1 VSTVVL
7 ILRLALA
14 AVFLAAALGKLA
26 RPAATAGTL
35 ADFGL
40 PRPLRRPG
48 AYALPAVELATAAL
62 LVPEATARSGAGL
75 ALVLL
80 VGFSAAVARLLA
92 RGERPACNC
101 FGAVASTPVGPRTLV
116 RNGGLAAAAAVVLAA
131 GPGAALAS
139 IGDADTA
146 TVAIAAAGVALLAAL
161 AGFALSW
168 QLMRQ
173 NGRLL
178 GRLDAL
184 EERVRKDDG
193 IVAGPG
199 EPMPAFELPDMSGD
213 PVSLADLLEDDR
225 GVLLLFTDPECQA
238 CNPLLP
244 EIGRRQRDPLADP
257 RPVVISLSDA
267 AAAEPKVAEHGL
279 EQVLLQETFDLP
291 RSVGLKGMP
300 GAIELDR
307 RGRIVGTPTLGG
319 DAVGALL
326 RELGGAGGGEAGAD
340 AGLEVVKVGGDRW

>member
-1 VSTVVL
+1 VSTAVL

-14 AVFLAAALGKLA
+14 AVFLVAALGKLT
-26 RPAATAGTL
+26 RPAATAETL

-48 AYALPAVELATAAL
+48 AFLLPAVELATAAL
-62 LVPEATARSGAGL
+62 LVPEATARWGAGL

-116 RNGGLAAAAAVVLAA
+116 RNGALAAAAAVVLAA
-131 GPGAALAS
+131 GPGTALAS
-139 IGDADTA
+139 IGDADAA
-146 TVAIAAAGVALLAAL
+146 TVALAAAGVALVAAL

-168 QLMRQ
+168 QLLRQ

-178 GRLDAL
+178 VRLDAL
-184 EERVRKDDG
+184 EDAGRKDDG

-199 EPMPAFELPDMSGD
+199 DPMPAFEFPDMSGR
-213 PVSLADLLEDDR
+213 PVSLDELLEDGS
-225 GVLLLFTDPECQA
+225 GVLLLFTDPECHA

-244 EIGRRQRDPLADP
+244 EIGRRQRDPDADP
-257 RPVVISLSDA
+257 RPVVISLGTA
-267 AAAEPKVAEHGL
+267 AASEAKVAEHGL
-279 EQVLLQETFDLP
+279 GQVLLQENFDLP

-307 RGRIVGTPTLGG
+307 RGRIVGTPRLGG
-319 DAVGALL
+319 DAVGTLL
-326 RELGGAGGGEAGAD
+326 DQLAGERPD
-340 AGLEVVKVGGDRW
+340 AGLEVVKVGGEGW